1 MSVSALPR
9 PNRRRPDWRKA
20 GLATAAVAINTA
32 LIAALSFTALGIE
45 GGDIV
50 AAPPPIYLDIEPRPL
65 LPDER
70 PRVPTVTR
78 PEVAPVAASASNA
91 SPAPSV
97 RTPETE
103 AAPGPAPLRPR
114 LAAP

>member
-50 AAPPPIYLDIEPRPL
+50 AAPRRSIS
-65 LPDER
+65 
-70 PRVPTVTR
+70 T
-78 PEVAPVAASASNA
+78 S
-91 SPAPSV
+91 SPAPCCPMSD
-97 RTPETE
+97 R
-103 AAPGPAPLRPR
+103 ASRP
-114 LAAP
+114 